1 MNKKISVLM
10 GIYNCA
16 PTLREAID
24 SILAQSYENWELIL
38 CDDCSTDD
46 TLVIAEEYRRRD
58 PERFVLLK
66 NEKNMG
72 LNHTLNRCLS
82 AATGEYI
89 ARMDGD
95 DISLPN
101 RFAVQAA
108 FLDAHAEY
116 ALVSCPMTYFDENGI
131 WGYGKAIEIPQLR
144 DFVFHAPFHCHA
156 PCMIRR
162 EAFLAVNGYTE
173 HPWLLRY
180 EDCDLWYK
188 LYAKGYRGYNLQEH
202 LYMMRDD
209 HAAYKRRTFSSRM
222 RAVYV
227 QWRGFRM
234 VKMPL
239 RYYPWLLVSFL
250 KTLALAL
257 MPKWLYTKLHQARTD
272 RTKPEASK

>member
-1 MNKKISVLM
+1 MKKISILM

-24 SILAQSYENWELIL
+24 SILAQTYENWEFIL
-38 CDDCSTDD
+38 CDDGSKDD
-46 TLVIAEEYRRRD
+46 TWAIAEEYRSKD
-58 PERFVLLK
+58 PDRFVLLK

-82 AATGEYI
+82 VATGDYI

-95 DISLPN
+95 DISLPT
-101 RFAVQAA
+101 RFEKQAA
-108 FLDAHAEY
+108 FLDAHPEY
-116 ALVSCPMTYFDENGI
+116 AIVSTPMIFFDESGE
-131 WGYGKAIEIPQLR
+131 WGRSKAIEIPQIR
-144 DFVFHAPFHCHA
+144 DFVYHAPFHCHA

-162 EAFLAVNGYTE
+162 EAFLDVKGYTE
-173 HPWLLRY
+173 DKRLLRY

-188 LYAKGYRGYNLQEH
+188 LYSKGYRGYNLQEH

-209 HAAYKRRTFSSRM
+209 QNAFSRRTFSSRM

-234 VKMPL
+234 IHMPL
-239 RYYPWLLVSFL
+239 RYYPRLIVSFL
-250 KTLALAL
+250 KSTALAI
-257 MPKWLYTKLHQARTD
+257 MPKGLYAAIHKSRVN
-272 RTKPEASK
+272 R